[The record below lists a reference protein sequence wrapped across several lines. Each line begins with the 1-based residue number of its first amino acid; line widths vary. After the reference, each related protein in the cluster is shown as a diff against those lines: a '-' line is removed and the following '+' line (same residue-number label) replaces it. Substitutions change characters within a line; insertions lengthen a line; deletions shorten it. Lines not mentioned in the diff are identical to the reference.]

1 MVWID
6 VIMLVVVVWG
16 GSSVANSL
24 HQIARDVEGI
34 KAMLSRAEIERTTPK

>member
-16 GSSVANSL
+16 GSSIANSL
-24 HQIARDVEGI
+24 HQIARDVDAI
-34 KAMLSRAEIERTTPK
+34 KAMLVRAEIERTTPK